1 MSKLFL
7 IYIILNLSFI
17 YNQSPRFNITEYI
30 KGIVECVNTTEN
42 FSEMIKIKIINAYE
56 RNDNSFLRLIGE
68 FLITNPLEMRKCLPK
83 KPLEIHNPRDILK
96 NVPKEIYQ
104 DEKFKDL
111 IFKRYNWKGFL
122 LCLQE
127 KIEKLSTNNISESVN
142 ELITQINNEDYISA
156 IKNEFRLRR
165 FGNPIIIECHQKLV
179 ETKNILENE

>member
-17 YNQSPRFNITEYI
+17 YNQSPRFNTTEYI

-83 KPLEIHNPRDILK
+83 KPLEIHNQRDVLK

-127 KIEKLSTNNISESVN
+127 KIEKSQRIQEEKKQKNMKKKEEPPKESIIDSLLNVFKCG
-142 ELITQINNEDYISA
+142 QC
-156 IKNEFRLRR
+156 K
-165 FGNPIIIECHQKLV
+165 GN
-179 ETKNILENE
+179 